1 MLQELG
7 YALLLETEAD
17 TGKPL
22 VPTRSYRYILERG
35 AIAETDDSSQG
46 MPVAGKTLLDM
57 AADDYRDA
65 NSVRQSKQLMRMLLD
80 HHLAGKTLHTRE
92 LMRDLQKL

>member
-1 MLQELG
+1 
-7 YALLLETEAD
+7 
-17 TGKPL
+17 
-22 VPTRSYRYILERG
+22 VPERTYRYILERG
-35 AIAETDDSSQG
+35 AVVETADSSQG

-65 NSVRQSKQLMRMLLD
+65 NSARQSKQLMRMLLD
-80 HHLAGKTLHTRE
+80 HHLAGKALHTRE